1 MFGKRKGPARP
12 NEPAAP
18 LLPEAVGL
26 AGAGAGGDCQP
37 RAGQVKSDGVK
48 SDGAKPDGAKPDGGK
63 PGVGSPGGSA
73 PAAGLA
79 AATAKAGGGAGSA
92 PKAAPRRPDGRPAS
106 AVEGRK
112 LVVGREICLSGEIKT
127 CEKLV
132 VEGKVEAD
140 LRDSHSLEIS
150 EPGLFKGNATVEDCE
165 ISGTFEGELTV
176 TGLLAVLPTGRV
188 SGKIRYAE
196 MELSRGA
203 RLSGDVDMLDEAGL
217 RRARGEG
224 PKLAHDNGS
233 SNGSSNGGA
242 KGDAGGAPGA
252 GKSQTG

>member
-1 MFGKRKGPARP
+1 MFGKRKAPARP
-12 NEPAAP
+12 SEPAAP
-18 LLPEAVGL
+18 LLSEAVGL
-26 AGAGAGGDCQP
+26 PGSGTGDGLS
-37 RAGQVKSDGVK
+37 REALVKPNEVKPNGV
-48 SDGAKPDGAKPDGGK
+48 KPDGSSPN
-63 PGVGSPGGSA
+63 GSMA
-73 PAAGLA
+73 AAGLA
-79 AATAKAGGGAGSA
+79 AAAAKPGAGAASP
-92 PKAAPRRPDGRPAS
+92 PKAAPRRADGRPAS

-176 TGLLAVLPTGRV
+176 TGLLVVLPTGRV

-196 MELSRGA
+196 VELSRGA
-203 RLSGDVDMLDEAGL
+203 TLSGDIDILDEAAL

-224 PKLAHDNGS
+224 PKLAHDS
-233 SNGSSNGGA
+233 R
-242 KGDAGGAPGA
+242 APAIDDKTGPAA
-252 GKSQTG
+252 GKSQAG

>member
-1 MFGKRKGPARP
+1 MFGKRKGPSSP
-12 NEPAAP
+12 SEPGTP
-18 LLPEAVGL
+18 QRPEAAGL
-26 AGAGAGGDCQP
+26 PGSGAGGSEGQP
-37 RAGQVKSDGVK
+37 RSAL
-48 SDGAKPDGAKPDGGK
+48 GAKA
-63 PGVGSPGGSA
+63 S
-73 PAAGLA
+73 
-79 AATAKAGGGAGSA
+79 ATASGTGPA
-92 PKAAPRRPDGRPAS
+92 PKSQSRRAEGRLAS

-150 EPGLFKGNATVEDCE
+150 EPGLFRGNATVEDCE

-176 TGLLAVLPTGRV
+176 TGLLVVLPTGRV

-203 RLSGDVDMLDEAGL
+203 RLSGDVDVLDEASL
-217 RRARGEG
+217 RRASGEG
-224 PKLAHDNGS
+224 PKLAHDNS
-233 SNGSSNGGA
+233 DS
-242 KGDAGGAPGA
+242 AGGDKPAPGA
-252 GKSQTG
+252 GKSQIG

>member
-1 MFGKRKGPARP
+1 MFGKRKGPSRP
-12 NEPAAP
+12 SEPAAP
-18 LLPEAVGL
+18 
-26 AGAGAGGDCQP
+26 
-37 RAGQVKSDGVK
+37 QV
-48 SDGAKPDGAKPDGGK
+48 PDAAAPA
-63 PGVGSPGGSA
+63 A

-79 AATAKAGGGAGSA
+79 APKAPVAGAMAGAVPVAKA
-92 PKAAPRRPDGRPAS
+92 PPRRAEGRPAS
-106 AVEGRK
+106 AIEGRK

-132 VEGKVEAD
+132 VEGRVEAD

-150 EPGLFKGNATVEDCE
+150 EPGLFKGSATVEDCE

-176 TGLLAVLPTGRV
+176 TGLLVVLPTGRV
-188 SGKIRYAE
+188 SGRIRYAA

-224 PKLAHDNGS
+224 PKLAHDN
-233 SNGSSNGGA
+233 A
-242 KGDAGGAPGA
+242 AAAAGD
-252 GKSQTG
+252 GKSRIG

>member
-1 MFGKRKGPARP
+1 MFGKRKGPGRP
-12 NEPAAP
+12 SEPSAP
-18 LLPEAVGL
+18 QLPETAGL
-26 AGAGAGGDCQP
+26 AGGVAGGLAAGA
-37 RAGQVKSDGVK
+37 AA
-48 SDGAKPDGAKPDGGK
+48 AKAAPA
-63 PGVGSPGGSA
+63 GSA
-73 PAAGLA
+73 PAGSVPA
-79 AATAKAGGGAGSA
+79 ANA
-92 PKAAPRRPDGRPAS
+92 PGPKPAPRRAEGRPAA

-176 TGLLAVLPTGRV
+176 TGLLVVLPTGRV
-188 SGKIRYAE
+188 SGKIRYAQ

-203 RLSGDVDMLDEAGL
+203 KLSGDIDMLDEVGL

-224 PKLAHDNGS
+224 PTLAHDNS
-233 SNGSSNGGA
+233 TPGA
-242 KGDAGGAPGA
+242 DGTPVAGA
-252 GKSQTG
+252 GKSQIG